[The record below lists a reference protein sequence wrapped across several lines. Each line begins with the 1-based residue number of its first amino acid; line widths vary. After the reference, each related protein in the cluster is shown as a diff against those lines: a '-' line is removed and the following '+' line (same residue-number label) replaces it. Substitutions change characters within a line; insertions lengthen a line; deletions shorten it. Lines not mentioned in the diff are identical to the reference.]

1 MGVSVLLGT
10 SLGLL
15 LELLDIDGLA
25 SSSGLLDGTVEL
37 SRQFSLSSSH
47 LLHLTLLLGI
57 TSEILVLSG
66 LLVALA
72 QLLADVAIIKHINI
86 LSVSEVMHRDL
97 LKNTLVLSTARHAAV
112 LSVSTAVSATSTS
125 SSAHVVAVVTV
136 HVMSTNSTLVKMVL
150 HVTTRSVAVAVGAT
164 SLTSI
169 ATSNHASALGLE
181 VGAAVSTKVLSVAT
195 SPELEGAELSTE
207 LSAVLVALG
216 MKTRTDVLQ
225 LASHATEA
233 VKGTTLV
240 SASTLDEVSV
250 LVGTAL
256 PVTDN
261 VTVHVA
267 GTETTHTTDS
277 TSAL

>member
-1 MGVSVLLGT
+1 
-10 SLGLL
+10 
-15 LELLDIDGLA
+15 
-25 SSSGLLDGTVEL
+25 
-37 SRQFSLSSSH
+37 
-47 LLHLTLLLGI
+47 
-57 TSEILVLSG
+57 
-66 LLVALA
+66 
-72 QLLADVAIIKHINI
+72 
-86 LSVSEVMHRDL
+86 MHRDL

-125 SSAHVVAVVTV
+125 SSAHVVAVVTVVTV

-195 SPELEGAELSTE
+195 STKLEGAELSTE